1 VSQVERWLCL
11 AVAILVATGC
21 STTNRPRV
29 YAYPARG
36 QTTEQ
41 VSRDTAE
48 CEAWARQQTGFDP
61 SASAGTG
68 AAVGAVVGA
77 LGGAAA
83 GAAIG
88 AAAGSPGKG
97 AAIGAVAGG
106 VGGTA
111 VGAAT
116 GYSRD
121 REGYER
127 AYAACMAARGYEV
140 SADIPRFR
148 RVHARRWRPTVVVPA
163 TPTAVVYPTGRYEL
177 RGDGITTP
185 YQWVWI
191 PTPPPPPP
199 PPPAPAAPPPPP
211 PAPPPPPSPAPPAT
225 K

>member
-1 VSQVERWLCL
+1 MPRTRRWLCL
-11 AVAILVATGC
+11 AMAGVVAGGCAT
-21 STTNRPRV
+21 TTRPGV

-48 CEAWARQQTGFDP
+48 CEAWARQQTGYDP
-61 SASAGTG
+61 SASTGTG

-97 AAIGAVAGG
+97 AAIGAAAGG
-106 VGGTA
+106 IGGTA

-116 GYSRD
+116 RYSRD
-121 REGYER
+121 LEGYEG
-127 AYAACMAARGYEV
+127 AYAACMRARGYELSTDV
-140 SADIPRFR
+140 QRVRRAHAPRPR
-148 RVHARRWRPTVVVPA
+148 TTVVVPA

-177 RGDGITTP
+177 RGDGVTTP
-185 YQWVWI
+185 YHWVWI

-199 PPPAPAAPPPPP
+199 PPAAAPAPPPPP
-211 PAPPPPPSPAPPAT
+211 PAPPAPAPPAAR
-225 K
+225 

>member
-1 VSQVERWLCL
+1 MIRVSRGLCL
-11 AVAILVATGC
+11 AVAGLIASGCAT
-21 STTNRPRV
+21 STRPGV

-68 AAVGAVVGA
+68 AAVGAIVGA

-97 AAIGAVAGG
+97 AAIGAAAGG

-111 VGAAT
+111 IGAGST
-116 GYSRD
+116 YSRD
-121 REGYER
+121 REGYEG
-127 AYAACMAARGYEV
+127 AYAACMRARGYEV
-140 SADIPRFR
+140 STDVPRVR
-148 RVHARRWRPTVVVPA
+148 RLHARRARPTVIVPA
-163 TPTAVVYPTGRYEL
+163 TPTAVIYPTGRYEL

-191 PTPPPPPP
+191 PNPPPPPPPPAVPPPPPPP
-199 PPPAPAAPPPPP
+199 PPPAA
-211 PAPPPPPSPAPPAT
+211 